1 MMKPA
6 RIILVV
12 FCFFLFSPPMGFAQ
26 IPKPEKTKIVL
37 AVGGQQSLVY
47 LPVSV
52 AWRLG
57 YFKEA
62 GLDVD
67 LQNLAGGGQALKAL
81 VGGSADFVSGFYD
94 HTIQMNAQGKKI
106 KAVVMQQRY
115 PGLVLMLSKGA
126 KDQGLKNLVDLK
138 GKKIGVT
145 AIGSSTHFFV
155 NYLLNGVGLSPE
167 DYSVIGVGIG
177 STAVAALHNKQIEA
191 LSGLEPSVST
201 LQNHGDVGLILADT
215 RSTAGTNKIFGGSY
229 PAGCIYTREETI
241 RQYPQTTQAVV
252 NTLIK
257 ALRWM
262 QTHKPEEIVAL
273 MPEEYY
279 QGNKEI
285 YLQALK
291 NMLDSYSPDGRIV
304 LGGAQNVAKVMSSD
318 PVVKKAAVNL
328 TDTFDMHFVEAFWKA
343 LKK

>member
-12 FCFFLFSPPMGFAQ
+12 FCLCLFTAPSVFAQ
-26 IPKPEKTKIVL
+26 ISRPEKPKITL

-67 LQNLAGGGQALKAL
+67 LQSLAGGGQALRAL
-81 VGGSADFVSGFYD
+81 VGGSADFVSGFFD

-106 KAVVMQQRY
+106 KAIVMQQRY
-115 PGLVLMLSKGA
+115 PGLVLMVSKTA
-126 KDQGLKNLVDLK
+126 RDQGIKNLIDLK

-155 NYLLNGVGLSPE
+155 NYLLSGVGLTPE

-177 STAVAALHNKQIEA
+177 STAVAALRNKQIEA

-201 LQNHGDVGLILADT
+201 IQNQGDLGLILADT
-215 RSTAGTNKIFGGSY
+215 RTTAGTTKIFGGSY
-229 PAGCIYTREETI
+229 PAACIYTREETI
-241 RQYPQTTQAVV
+241 KQYPQTA
-252 NTLIK
+252 
-257 ALRWM
+257 
-262 QTHKPEEIVAL
+262 
-273 MPEEYY
+273 
-279 QGNKEI
+279 
-285 YLQALK
+285 QAL
-291 NMLDSYSPDGRIV
+291 V
-304 LGGAQNVAKVMSSD
+304 
-318 PVVKKAAVNL
+318 
-328 TDTFDMHFVEAFWKA
+328 
-343 LKK
+343 